1 MVYIH
6 CTHILC
12 ILSFNVKRNE
22 KFAGWF
28 KNVIWG
34 LGITYVRVH
43 TGVIRSIKGVAI
55 ENACHLFNKS
65 NHKMMI
71 ALNLCFRS
79 LSARFSGKKDDLM
92 IFRLGKG
99 SRKKKTIL
107 GARPLRGGGVKP

>member
-1 MVYIH
+1 MHNI
-6 CTHILC
+6 CL
-12 ILSFNVKRNE
+12 NVKRNE

-71 ALNLCFRS
+71 ALNVCFRS

-99 SRKKKTIL
+99 SRKKKNNFSGPATK
-107 GARPLRGGGVKP
+107 RGGGG